1 MKGTAFFVDSAVQG
15 NFLMLQVLLTC
26 QPGVA
31 APWST
36 CLLQNCD
43 VYAQH
48 RYQVL
53 P

>member
-1 MKGTAFFVDSAVQG
+1 MPDTAFFVDSALQKEH
-15 NFLMLQVLLTC
+15 LMLQVLLTC

-43 VYAQH
+43 VYAEH
-48 RYQVL
+48 RQQVL